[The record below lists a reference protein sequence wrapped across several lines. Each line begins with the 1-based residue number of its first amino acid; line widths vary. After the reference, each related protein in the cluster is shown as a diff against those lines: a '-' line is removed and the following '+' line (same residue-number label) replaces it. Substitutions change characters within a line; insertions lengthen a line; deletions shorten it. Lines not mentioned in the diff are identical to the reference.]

1 MKRKYILM
9 LAAAVIALLVLAAFR
24 LTGGMNPQAA
34 CRRDAEKHG
43 EKLAALA
50 ETWRGE
56 FVNRDHAAYRDFASQ
71 LQLELIAV
79 NAREQDCTVF
89 SFSSWHPET
98 SVHLCYVPADQEDDG
113 GFVPKDWVL
122 MRENPE
128 GELEVVR
135 EGVADYDFDG
145 DALIWSDG
153 RRILRSENGK
163 TTVLHR
169 GVFIPRIV
177 VCK

>member
-1 MKRKYILM
+1 L
-9 LAAAVIALLVLAAFR
+9 
-24 LTGGMNPQAA
+24 
-34 CRRDAEKHG
+34 
-43 EKLAALA
+43 ALA
-50 ETWRGE
+50 ENVRRPNGKAARGQGQASGVAVGTVIAATAKNE
-56 FVNRDHAAYRDFASQ
+56 DLHIPRCARKDHRRNG
-71 LQLELIAV
+71 IT
-79 NAREQDCTVF
+79 RT
-89 SFSSWHPET
+89 
-98 SVHLCYVPADQEDDG
+98 ADQAEDG